1 MDLSAVK
8 IAEYTGQRVWMVRAQ
23 EGKYLRH
30 FRNGSVITIA
40 HLDDFYNHLDG
51 ISSGIPSDESIRRLI
66 LANPEYRDEK
76 SRIKKFNGKGR
87 NCYHQILHFINDIK
101 RGDLIVSL
109 DNDRVM
115 VGVCQSSKVHFSS
128 RPISSSADPQKLTSV
143 KLKHR
148 LRKKV
153 SWGPVIARSKISG
166 LLKETFQ
173 SRHTVTNLTDHW
185 KDVFGLIYPFFKDR
199 KNLYFST
206 HIGTSS
212 GVNGKV
218 ISKFFD
224 NLSSAPLVA
233 DALMKGLI
241 DDAFIQ
247 SILDDEIDWDEFDL
261 TAKAFFA
268 SPGDIFTKIPLPDGV
283 NQAFS
288 LKVLALVL
296 LIMSGQTNAEDA
308 ARQLNPKGIPTNLY
322 TPSGM
327 VDERYLP
334 PNGTTN
340 IDRLA
345 GELLRKNEE
354 RLESMK
360 ESQKAARI
368 KSKLK
373 LSVPKHET
381 SSLEQGSGISI
392 TLVGSNEK

>member
-8 IAEYTGQRVWMVRAQ
+8 IAEYAGQRVWMVRAQ

-40 HLDDFYNHLDG
+40 HLDNFYNHLDH
-51 ISSGIPSDESIRRLI
+51 ISSDTPSDESIRRLI

-76 SRIKKFNGKGR
+76 SKIKKFNGKGR

-101 RGDLIVSL
+101 KGDLIVSL

-128 RPISSSADPQKLTSV
+128 RPIASSADPQKLSTV
-143 KLKHR
+143 KLTHR

-153 SWGPVIARSKISG
+153 AWGPVISRTKISG

-173 SRHTVTNLTDHW
+173 SRHTVTNLTEHW
-185 KDVFGLIYPFFKDR
+185 KDVFGLIYPFFKDG

-224 NLSSAPLVA
+224 NLSSAQLVA
-233 DALMKGLI
+233 EALMKGVI
-241 DDAFIQ
+241 DDAFVK

-268 SPGDIFTKIPLPDGV
+268 SPGDIFTKIPLPEGI

-296 LIMSGQTNAEDA
+296 LLMSGQTNAEDA
-308 ARQLNPKGIPTNLY
+308 ARQLNPQAIPTNLY

-334 PNGTTN
+334 RDGQKNM
-340 IDRLA
+340 DRLA
-345 GELLRKNEE
+345 GELLRKNTK
-354 RLESMK
+354 RLENMK
-360 ESQKAARI
+360 ESQKAAKI

-373 LSVPKHET
+373 LSVPTHDT
-381 SSLEQGSGISI
+381 SSLEGGSGISV
-392 TLVGSNEK
+392 TMVGSNEK